1 MSFEKVKK
9 NFGFGCMRLPMK
21 GNEVDLGQF
30 SQMVDMFMAEGFNYL
45 DTARVYLGGQSET
58 AIRECIAK
66 RYPRESFVLTDKLST
81 SLFQKE
87 EDILPL
93 FKKQLESCGV
103 EYFDFYLMHAQS
115 KSIFEKYKKCHAYE
129 HAFELKAAGKVK
141 HVGIS
146 FHDTAEVLD
155 EILTEYPQVE
165 VVQIQLNYVDF
176 KDPAVQS
183 EKCYEVCRKHG
194 KPVIVMEPV
203 KGGNLVNLPENA
215 KKVLEDLHGGSPA
228 SYAIRFAAG
237 FDGIMM
243 VLSGMSDLAQLRDN
257 VSFMKDFRPLDGK
270 EREAVDKVCD
280 IFRSMHLI
288 PCTACRY
295 CTDGCPKKISI
306 PDLFSC
312 MNSMQVYHDWN
323 ANYYYDEVFT
333 KHNGKAS
340 DCIRCG
346 KCEKACPQHLPI
358 RELLQKVAKEF
369 ES

>member
-30 SQMVDMFMAEGFNYL
+30 SQMVDIFMAEGFNYF

>member
-30 SQMVDMFMAEGFNYL
+30 SQMVDIFMAEGFNYF

-93 FKKQLESCGV
+93 FEKQLESCGV